1 MKVLKVNQSV
11 VVSGES
17 GAGKTESTKYILK
30 YLTECWGTRA
40 GPIEQ
45 RIIQCKHPC
54 LSLSASLFF
63 CLMLSVSLH
72 LFSCHTHICLSLC
85 LSFSLC
91 CSLFFF
97 SSLKLSLLLPLAL
110 SPTLSY
116 SLLLYLFLHVFVS
129 LALSLFFLSF
139 SIKIPLHHGHIE
151 SVPFCRPSEQPI
163 ASSCYSA
170 FILLHCQTRLLQYE

>member
-54 LSLSASLFF
+54 LSLCFTLFLSGSVCVSPPLFLSHTYMSFPMSLF
-63 CLMLSVSLH
+63 
-72 LFSCHTHICLSLC
+72 
-85 LSFSLC
+85 
-91 CSLFFF
+91 
-97 SSLKLSLLLPLAL
+97 LSLLLSLLLLL
-110 SPTLSY
+110 SQTFSPASSCSLSY
-116 SLLLYLFLHVFVS
+116 SLLLSLTLSLSPSLCLSRSLTIFSLFLH
-129 LALSLFFLSF
+129 
-139 SIKIPLHHGHIE
+139 
-151 SVPFCRPSEQPI
+151 QN
-163 ASSCYSA
+163 SSTSWS
-170 FILLHCQTRLLQYE
+170 H